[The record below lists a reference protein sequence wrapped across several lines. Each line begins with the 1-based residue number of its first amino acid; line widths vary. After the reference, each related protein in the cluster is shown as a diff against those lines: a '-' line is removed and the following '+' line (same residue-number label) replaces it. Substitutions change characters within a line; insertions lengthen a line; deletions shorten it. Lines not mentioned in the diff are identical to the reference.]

1 MRPTRTSLQP
11 AGLASNPVPTTT
23 VCADLADPT
32 RCFAIRGRVVKVTAE
47 GGAEHIEALAQ
58 RSMGAPH
65 PWYRSPLPIEGTCA
79 P

>member
-23 VCADLADPT
+23 VCADPADPT

-47 GGAEHIEALAQ
+47 GGAEHIEAVSARVRPTGGSLALESAV
-58 RSMGAPH
+58 RPA
-65 PWYRSPLPIEGTCA
+65 L
-79 P
+79 